1 MYFQNY
7 RLQKRWLDKF
17 LNSPVS
23 EDPWTCNM
31 VITPKHCFSLNNIT
45 FIAYLLITVKRIGL
59 AKVSLG
65 AMQKLKTVC

>member
-31 VITPKHCFSLNNIT
+31 VITPKHCFSINNIT
-45 FIAYLLITVKRIGL
+45 FSIFIDHGEGNWVGK
-59 AKVSLG
+59 SLSW
-65 AMQKLKTVC
+65 